1 MGVLACDRRGCDNI
15 MCDNLSHTYGYLCRE
30 CLEELKDNP
39 MTDIEAFMGNP
50 REKVWTVNIQR
61 AWEEMIDEEFKER
74 D

>member
-1 MGVLACDRRGCDNI
+1 MGVLACDRSGCNNI

-39 MTDIEAFMGNP
+39 MIDIEDFMGKP
-50 REKVWTVNIQR
+50 RQKYHSVVIQEVWEK
-61 AWEEMIDEEFKER
+61 MIDEEFQER